1 MIHDVSCTDAEHD
14 GSSWAKA
21 YRSINEAIE
30 YFANVQAADGV
41 ERFEILVREGD
52 CYPRYSFTNLD
63 PKTATI
69 NVLKTERPLVIKGGY
84 RVEDGS
90 AARKPLEY
98 RSVIDGNPEG
108 KALEDGLYHCI
119 TVAKMP
125 MWKSTVS
132 MSWAVMPCRVRT
144 SPEPVCWWAKGLR

>member
-1 MIHDVSCTDAEHD
+1 MTEKRTLQHQADNKVWRLYVDVSCTDAEHD

-30 YFANVQAADGV
+30 YFANVQATDGV

-84 RVEDGS
+84 RVEDDGS
-90 AARKPLEY
+90 GVPFRD
-98 RSVIDGNPEG
+98 R
-108 KALEDGLYHCI
+108 
-119 TVAKMP
+119 
-125 MWKSTVS
+125 
-132 MSWAVMPCRVRT
+132 R
-144 SPEPVCWWAKGLR
+144 

>member
-1 MIHDVSCTDAEHD
+1 MASLCRCKLYGCRTRRKFL
-14 GSSWAKA
+14 AKA

-30 YFANVQAADGV
+30 YFANVQATDGV

-84 RVEDGS
+84 RVEDDGS
-90 AARKPLEY
+90 AAQTFGVPFRD
-98 RSVIDGNPEG
+98 R
-108 KALEDGLYHCI
+108 
-119 TVAKMP
+119 
-125 MWKSTVS
+125 
-132 MSWAVMPCRVRT
+132 R
-144 SPEPVCWWAKGLR
+144 